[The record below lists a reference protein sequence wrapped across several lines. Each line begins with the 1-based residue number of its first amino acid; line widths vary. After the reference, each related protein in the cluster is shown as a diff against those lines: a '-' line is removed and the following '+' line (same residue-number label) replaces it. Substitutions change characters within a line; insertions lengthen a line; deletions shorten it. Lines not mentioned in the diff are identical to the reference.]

1 MIAEH
6 KQNLRPT
13 EDYPDFETNAPR
25 LLKLP
30 LAEVDATAFLDALT
44 LVAAHLLDKNFV
56 QALVKHKQ
64 IEHIWKLLK
73 RTEHRMLS
81 DREAEDEEDYDEKQY
96 LQFQLVLSQ
105 GLADMTALPLYNE
118 NYDTS
123 DTFIQSLYSQTI
135 PATADP
141 TSRSPIA
148 PAACLILGNLIV
160 SDEAAISL
168 APHVPIKDLF
178 AELGR
183 SNDSAFL
190 NAASGLLRHLS
201 TPLQNRERY
210 FADPSYLHSAKHL
223 YTNISLEQVQ
233 MGGLA
238 LTRQMLANLK
248 SRLVATLSDGSNN
261 FLSALLTTYQSTTS
275 TSVKLETSRLA
286 VSFFR
291 TLQVSSAAVSEIEA
305 GEEEATKALFDTPIN
320 TASILD
326 PLIFSI
332 KHAAEPGIIAIQA
345 EAWLGLNLAA
355 RLPYG
360 ASKVGNAFLE
370 DETLFALFVAR
381 LGGKVSQTVDSDQVK
396 DSRPEW
402 LKEKERDN
410 AVLLAAELIKAEDV
424 DESVKER
431 FRTVLREREIRI
443 GK

>member
-1 MIAEH
+1 MIVEH
-6 KQNLRPT
+6 KQKLKPT
-13 EDYPDFETNAPR
+13 EDYTDFGANAPR
-25 LLKLP
+25 LLRLP

-56 QALVKHKQ
+56 HALVEHKQ
-64 IEHIWKLLK
+64 IEHVWKLLK

-81 DREAEDEEDYDEKQY
+81 DRETEDEEDYDEKQY
-96 LQFQLVLSQ
+96 LQFLLVLSQ

-118 NYDTS
+118 KYDTS

-135 PATADP
+135 PASANP

-148 PAACLILGNLIV
+148 PAACLILGNLII

-178 AELGR
+178 AEISR

-201 TPLQNRERY
+201 TPMQNRERY
-210 FADPSYLHSAKHL
+210 FSNTEYLQSTQHL
-223 YTNISLEQVQ
+223 YTDISLEQVQ

-238 LTRQMLANLK
+238 LTRQILANMK
-248 SRLVATLSDGSNN
+248 SRLVAILSEANNN
-261 FLSALLTTYQSTTS
+261 FLSTLLTTYQTTTS
-275 TSVKLETSRLA
+275 TSVKLEMSRLA

-291 TLQVSSAAVSEIEA
+291 TLQVSSATVSEVET
-305 GEEEATKALFDTPIN
+305 GEEEATRALFDTPVN
-320 TASILD
+320 AASIFD

-360 ASKVGNAFLE
+360 AVKVSNAFSE
-370 DETLFALFVAR
+370 DEALFTLFVSR
-381 LGGKVSQTVDSDQVK
+381 LGGQVSANDGEVK

-410 AVLLAAELIKAEDV
+410 AVLLAAELIKAGDV
-424 DESVKER
+424 EESIKDK
-431 FRTVLREREIRI
+431 FRNALREREIRI
-443 GK
+443 G